1 MHAVRRAMV
10 PAMVCPSFGA
20 VNPDPA
26 SRESVGSTRWLR
38 YSPESPTP
46 KYMQSGQ
53 WNILRL
59 RSHLRRSY
67 GGLAGH
73 ALRLHHSPVSPTP
86 KYVQSG

>member
-20 VNPDPA
+20 VNADPA

-59 RSHLRRSY
+59 RLRTGQS
-67 GGLAGH
+67 LA
-73 ALRLHHSPVSPTP
+73 HSAVSPTP